1 MRIAGLVKSSLI
13 DYPGMIAAV
22 VFTPGCNLRCSYCHN
37 PELLDAD
44 SAASSSTQE
53 EILAWL
59 RTRRGLLDAV
69 VVSGGEPTL
78 QPGLAEFMAKIRALG
93 YLVKLDTNGT
103 QPDVLA
109 SLIGNGVLDYVAM
122 DIKAPPEKYQL
133 ICGVRVEPD
142 GLDASINFL
151 LSGRVDY
158 EFRTTVVPQLTRAD
172 IFSIGRRI
180 KGARLYVLQQY
191 RLPRQ
196 VARLRGMR
204 LEKSLAHSS
213 AWVLEVMEDLKSV
226 VRDCGARGF
235 EINRFPAASRTEMG
249 ACLLPH

>member
-13 DYPGMIAAV
+13 DYPAMIAAV

-44 SAASSSTQE
+44 SAASGRTQE

-59 RTRRGLLDAV
+59 ETRRGLLDAV

-78 QPGLAEFMAKIRALG
+78 QPGLAEFMAKTRALG

-103 QPDVLA
+103 QPEVLA

-122 DIKAPPEKYQL
+122 DVKAPAEKYDA
-133 ICGVRVEPD
+133 ICGVRVDPD
-142 GLDASINFL
+142 SLEASTHLL

-158 EFRTTVVPQLTRAD
+158 EFRTTVVPQLTRSDVIA
-172 IFSIGRRI
+172 IGRRI
-180 KGARLYVLQQY
+180 KGARMYALQQC
-191 RLPRQ
+191 RLP
-196 VARLRGMR
+196 VAPHRDMR
-204 LEKSLAHSS
+204 FGKSSAHSS
-213 AWVLEVMEDLKSV
+213 AWVLEIVDALKSL
-226 VRDCGARGF
+226 VRNCGTRGF
-235 EINRFPAASRTEMG
+235 DVSRFQAVSRTETR

>member
-44 SAASSSTQE
+44 SAASGSTQE

-103 QPDVLA
+103 QPDVLS
-109 SLIGNGVLDYVAM
+109 SLIGKDVLDYVAM
-122 DIKAPPEKYQL
+122 DIKAPAEKYDS
-133 ICGVRVEPD
+133 ICGVRVDPD
-142 GLDASINFL
+142 GLEASIDLL
-151 LSGRVDY
+151 LSGWVDY
-158 EFRTTVVPQLTRAD
+158 EFRTTVVPQMTRAD
-172 IFSIGRRI
+172 VLAIGRRV
-180 KGARLYVLQQY
+180 KGARMYVLQQC
-191 RLPRQ
+191 RLPEP
-196 VARLRGMR
+196 VAPHRDLRFG
-204 LEKSLAHSS
+204 KSSAHSS

-226 VRDCGARGF
+226 VRNCGARGF
-235 EINRFPAASRTEMG
+235 DISRVLATSRTETN